1 MPEENSPQKAT
12 PPAPFDPHAFMW
24 MMAIFVGYY
33 AVMTLFQSS
42 GDEISYSE
50 FKLAVTQDRVESVVL
65 RGDQIRGIFRGASGG
80 TFITVQPSPPDESL
94 LPTLES
100 TNVQISVESSAQP
113 AWLRILLILI
123 PWVFLV
129 MFFLYFTRMFQQRM
143 GGGKEGMFG
152 FSKSRARLFEA
163 KNTDIGYDQVA
174 GADSAKQELQE
185 IIDFLRSPERFQKLG
200 ARMPR
205 GILLMGPPG
214 TGKTMLAK
222 ATAHEAGVPFFS
234 ISASEFVEM
243 FVGVGASRV
252 RDMFQ
257 EARKKAPALI
267 FIDEIDSV
275 GRMRG
280 AGLGGGNDEREQTLN
295 QVLAEMDGF
304 TAGEAVVVLAAT
316 NRPDVLDPA
325 LLRPGRFDRKITL
338 ELPQHSARQEILKVH
353 MRKVP
358 VQDDISIAELA
369 SMTVGFSGADLAN
382 LVNEAALLAA
392 RDKVEVVTREHF
404 SNAHDRVVMG
414 SERRDLLNPAERKRT
429 AIHESGHAT
438 VAMFLPHSDP
448 VRQITIIPRGRALG
462 MTEQLPLE
470 DQHNYSKD
478 YLQTRLAVLMGG
490 RSAERLLCGNIS
502 SGAANDLEQASHLA
516 KVMVTQWGMSDL
528 VGPVH
533 FRVGSEH
540 PFLGYE
546 LTQEKDFSEDTA
558 RKIDTEVRRLV
569 SEAEQLAATTLQE
582 HRPVLMKLI
591 DALLQQETLDRT
603 TLDALVNEAGKT
615 PNIVEHS

>member
-1 MPEENSPQKAT
+1 MSESITPEKMPSPS
-12 PPAPFDPHAFMW
+12 PFDKHAFMW
-24 MMAIFVGYY
+24 MMAMFLGYY
-33 AVMTLFQSS
+33 VLLTLFQASS
-42 GDEISYSE
+42 EQISYSE
-50 FKLAVTQDRVESVVL
+50 FKQAVTADRVESVTF
-65 RGDQIRGIFRGASGG
+65 RGDQIRGVYRGENGG
-80 TFITVQPSPPDESL
+80 RFMTVQPTPPDEAL
-94 LPTLES
+94 LPTLEAS
-100 TNVQISVESSAQP
+100 EVQISVESSAQP
-113 AWLRILLILI
+113 TWLRILLTLI

-129 MFFLYFTRMFQQRM
+129 FFFLYFTRVFQQRM

-152 FSKSRARLFEA
+152 FSKSKARLFEA
-163 KNTDIGYDQVA
+163 KDNDIGYDQVA

-185 IIDFLRSPERFQKLG
+185 IIDFLRTPERFQKLG
-200 ARMPR
+200 AKMPR

-234 ISASEFVEM
+234 ISASEFIEM

-252 RDMFQ
+252 RDMFL

-280 AGLGGGNDEREQTLN
+280 TGLGGGNDEREQTLN

-304 TAGEAVVVLAAT
+304 TEGEVVVVLAAT

-338 ELPQHSARQEILKVH
+338 ELPQHNARQEILKVH

-358 VQDDISIAELA
+358 VQNDIEIAELA
-369 SMTVGFSGADLAN
+369 SMTVGFSCADLAN

-392 RDKVEVVTREHF
+392 RDKVDVVSREHF
-404 SNAHDRVVMG
+404 NKAHDRVLMG
-414 SERRDLLNPAERKRT
+414 TERKDLLNPAERKRT

-438 VAMFLPHSDP
+438 VALFLPHSDP
-448 VRQITIIPRGRALG
+448 IRQITIIPRGRALG
-462 MTEQLPLE
+462 MTEQLPVE
-470 DQHNYSKD
+470 DLHNYAED
-478 YLQTRLAVLMGG
+478 YLQTRLAVMMGG
-490 RSAERLLCGNIS
+490 RCAERLLCGNIS
-502 SGAANDLEQASHLA
+502 SGAANDLEQATHLA

-533 FRVGSEH
+533 FRIGSEH

-546 LTQEKDFSEDTA
+546 MTQEKDFSEDTA
-558 RKIDTEVRRLV
+558 RKIDAEVRRLV
-569 SEAEQLAATTLQE
+569 SEAEQLATETLQT
-582 HRPVLMKLI
+582 HRSVLQKLTE
-591 DALLQQETLDRT
+591 ALLAKETLDQP
-603 TLDALVNEAGKT
+603 ALESLLSETGLLIRPRA
-615 PNIVEHS
+615 

>member
-1 MPEENSPQKAT
+1 MAEPVPPKQT
-12 PPAPFDPHAFMW
+12 PPPSPFDRHAFMW
-24 MMAIFVGYY
+24 MMAVFLGYY
-33 AVMTLFQSS
+33 LIMTLMQSGS
-42 GDEISYSE
+42 ERIPYSD
-50 FKLAVTQDRVESVVL
+50 FKQAVSDDRVATVTF
-65 RGDQIRGIFRGASGG
+65 RGDQIRGTYRDEAGG
-80 TFITVQPSPPDESL
+80 QFMTVQPTPPDESL
-94 LPTLES
+94 LALLEAS
-100 TNVQISVESSAQP
+100 QVEINAESSAQP
-113 AWLRILLILI
+113 AWLRILLGVI

-129 MFFLYFTRMFQQRM
+129 LFFLYFSRTVQQRM
-143 GGGKEGMFG
+143 GGGKEGLFG
-152 FSKSRARLFEA
+152 FSKSRARLFETRE
-163 KNTDIGYDQVA
+163 NDIGYDQVA
-174 GADSAKQELQE
+174 GADEAKQELQE
-185 IIDFLRSPERFQKLG
+185 IIDFLRAPERFRKLG
-200 ARMPR
+200 AKMPR

-234 ISASEFVEM
+234 ISASEFIEM

-252 RDMFQ
+252 RDMFL
-257 EARKKAPALI
+257 EARKKAPSLI

-280 AGLGGGNDEREQTLN
+280 TGLGGGNDEREQTLN

-304 TAGEAVVVLAAT
+304 AADEAVVVLAAT

-325 LLRPGRFDRKITL
+325 LLRPGRFDRKITM

-353 MRKVP
+353 LRKVP
-358 VQDDISIAELA
+358 VQEDIDIAELA

-392 RDKVEVVTREHF
+392 REKAEIVTRAHF
-404 SNAHDRVVMG
+404 NKAHDRVLMG

-429 AIHESGHAT
+429 AIHESGHAL
-438 VAMFLPHSDP
+438 VALFLPHSDP

-470 DQHNYSKD
+470 DQHNYAED

-490 RSAERLLCGNIS
+490 RCAEKLVCGNIS
-502 SGAANDLEQASHLA
+502 SGAASDLEQATHLA
-516 KVMVTQWGMSDL
+516 KRMVMQWGMSEV

-533 FRVGSEH
+533 FHTGSEH

-546 LTQEKDFSEDTA
+546 MTQEKDFSEDTA
-558 RKIDTEVRRLV
+558 HKIDAEVHRLV
-569 SEAEQLAATTLQE
+569 SEAEQLAISTLQE
-582 HRPVLMKLI
+582 HSSFLQTLI
-591 DALLQQETLDRT
+591 DKLLEKETLDRAALD
-603 TLDALVNEAGKT
+603 TLLASRDKPAVA
-615 PNIVEHS
+615 